1 MTNTKMTK
9 REYFVELLSMV
20 AGTEHEIEFK
30 DFLEHEIELI
40 DNKKKN
46 SKPTKTQAE
55 NEKLMTQIIEAMAAF
70 TEPLTITEMQKKHTI
85 FSELSNQKIS
95 SLMKKLIAENKVV
108 RTVDKKKAYFALTE

>member
-9 REYFVELLSMV
+9 REYFVELLSTV
-20 AGTEHEIEFK
+20 AGTEHEAEFK
-30 DFLEHEIELI
+30 DFLKHEIELI

-46 SKPTKTQAE
+46 SKPIKTQAE
-55 NEKLMTQIIEAMAAF
+55 NEKLMNQIIEAMATF
-70 TEPLTITEMQKKHTI
+70 TEPLTITEMQKKHTT
-85 FSELSNQKIS
+85 FLELSNQKIS